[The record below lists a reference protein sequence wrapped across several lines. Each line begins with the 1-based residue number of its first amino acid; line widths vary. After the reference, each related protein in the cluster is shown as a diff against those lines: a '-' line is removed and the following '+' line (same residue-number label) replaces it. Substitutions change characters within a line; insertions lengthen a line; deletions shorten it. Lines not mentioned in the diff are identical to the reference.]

1 MTRKEIVLQI
11 AELTGH
17 DAKTVR
23 IVVESFMA
31 QVTDALAVGEEVFLR
46 GFGSFIIRHRP
57 ARYARNITKCEAIT
71 VPARKLPAFRPAQ
84 AFRDAVREDKK

>member
-23 IVVESFMA
+23 IDVESFMA
-31 QVTDALAVGEEVFLR
+31 QVRDALTAGEEVFLR
-46 GFGSFIIRHRP
+46 GFGSFIVKHRP
-57 ARYARNITKCEAIT
+57 ARYARNIAKCKAIT
-71 VPARKLPAFRPAQ
+71 VPARKLPAFKPAQ
-84 AFRDAVREDKK
+84 VFRNAVREDKQ